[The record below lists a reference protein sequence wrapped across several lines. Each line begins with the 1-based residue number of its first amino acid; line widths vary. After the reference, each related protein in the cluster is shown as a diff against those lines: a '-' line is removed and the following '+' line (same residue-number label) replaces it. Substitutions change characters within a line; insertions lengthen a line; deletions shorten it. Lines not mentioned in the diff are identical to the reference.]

1 VAALRFSRRELT
13 IAAGLMLAF
22 AVPLTVTLLLTGSQA
37 APAKPEAK
45 STAKTTAKAAAV
57 AMHRLVLPINT
68 DDPTTMRALISTSLN
83 LPKYY
88 QERNEAFTIEV
99 VAYNAGVHMLRADTS
114 PVKDLLRLLRSVN
127 ANIRFV
133 VCDATKLG
141 MERQEGRPV
150 TLIDGVEIVP
160 SGPGRIIELQEAGWS
175 YIRS

>member
-1 VAALRFSRRELT
+1 MRPSFRQIAKWVGLALTF
-13 IAAGLMLAF
+13 I
-22 AVPLTVTLLLTGSQA
+22 VPLGVTLLLTEPGSA
-37 APAKPEAK
+37 VSKPVAKPA
-45 STAKTTAKAAAV
+45 SPP
-57 AMHRLVLPINT
+57 MHRLVLPINT

-114 PVKDLLRLLRSVN
+114 PVKDMLRLLRTVN
-127 ANIRFV
+127 SNIRFV
-133 VCDATKLG
+133 VCEATRLG
-141 MERQEGRPV
+141 MERQEGRPI
-150 TLIDGVEIVP
+150 TLIDNVDLVP

>member
-1 VAALRFSRRELT
+1 MRLSRRELT
-13 IAAGLMLAF
+13 IAAGLILAF
-22 AVPLTVTLLLTGSQA
+22 AVPLTVTLLLTRSEA
-37 APAKPEAK
+37 ADSKPQTKPA
-45 STAKTTAKAAAV
+45 SV
-57 AMHRLVLPINT
+57 RVHQLVLPINS

-114 PVKDLLRLLRSVN
+114 PVKDMLRVLRTVN
-127 ANIRFV
+127 PNIRFV
-133 VCDATKLG
+133 VCEATKLG
-141 MERQEGRPV
+141 MEHHEGHPI
-150 TLIDGVEIVP
+150 TLIDNVDLVP

>member
-1 VAALRFSRRELT
+1 MRFSRRELT
-13 IAAGLMLAF
+13 IAVGLILAF
-22 AVPLTVTLLLTGSQA
+22 LVPLTVTLLLTRSEA
-37 APAKPEAK
+37 ADSKPQTKPA
-45 STAKTTAKAAAV
+45 TV
-57 AMHRLVLPINT
+57 RVHRLVLPINT

-114 PVKDLLRLLRSVN
+114 PVKDMLRVLRAVN

-133 VCDATKLG
+133 VCEATKLG
-141 MERQEGRPV
+141 MERQEGRPI
-150 TLIDGVEIVP
+150 TLIDDVDLVP

>member
-1 VAALRFSRRELT
+1 MRFSRRTLT
-13 IAAGLMLAF
+13 AAAGLVLAF
-22 AVPLTVTLLLTGSQA
+22 AVPFAATLLLTGSVSA
-37 APAKPEAK
+37 VSKPEPKIAQPH
-45 STAKTTAKAAAV
+45 V
-57 AMHRLVLPINT
+57 HRLVLPINS

-114 PVKDLLRLLRSVN
+114 PVKDMLRVLRTVN
-127 ANIRFV
+127 PNIRFV
-133 VCDATKLG
+133 VCEATRLG
-141 MERQEGRPV
+141 MERQEGRPI
-150 TLIDGVEIVP
+150 TLIDDVDLVP

>member
-1 VAALRFSRRELT
+1 MRFSRREWT

-22 AVPLTVTLLLTGSQA
+22 AVPLAVTLLLTGSQA

-45 STAKTTAKAAAV
+45 ATEKATAKAAA
-57 AMHRLVLPINT
+57 HRLVLPINT

-114 PVKDLLRLLRSVN
+114 PVKDLLRVLRSVN

-150 TLIDGVEIVP
+150 TLIDNVEIVP

>member
-1 VAALRFSRRELT
+1 MRFSRRELT
-13 IAAGLMLAF
+13 IAAGLILAF
-22 AVPLTVTLLLTGSQA
+22 VLPLSVTLVLTGSEA
-37 APAKPEAK
+37 ATSKPQAKPALPP
-45 STAKTTAKAAAV
+45 
-57 AMHRLVLPINT
+57 MHRLVLPINT

-114 PVKDLLRLLRSVN
+114 PVKDMLRVLRTVN
-127 ANIRFV
+127 PNIRFV
-133 VCDATKLG
+133 VCEATRLG
-141 MERQEGRPV
+141 MERQEGRSI
-150 TLIDGVEIVP
+150 TLIDDVDLVP

>member
-1 VAALRFSRRELT
+1 MRLSRRELT
-13 IAAGLMLAF
+13 IAVGLILAF
-22 AVPLTVTLLLTGSQA
+22 VVPLTVTLLLTGSGA
-37 APAKPEAK
+37 ANSKPQTK
-45 STAKTTAKAAAV
+45 PGSIR
-57 AMHRLVLPINT
+57 MHRLVLPINT

-114 PVKDLLRLLRSVN
+114 PVKEMLRILRGVN
-127 ANIRFV
+127 SNIRFV
-133 VCDATKLG
+133 VCEATKLG
-141 MERQEGRPV
+141 MERQEGRAI
-150 TLIDGVEIVP
+150 TLIDNVDLVP

>member
-1 VAALRFSRRELT
+1 MRLSRRELT
-13 IAAGLMLAF
+13 IAAGLILAF
-22 AVPLTVTLLLTGSQA
+22 AVPLTVPLLLTRSEA
-37 APAKPEAK
+37 ADSKPQTKPA
-45 STAKTTAKAAAV
+45 SV
-57 AMHRLVLPINT
+57 RMHRLVLPINT

-114 PVKDLLRLLRSVN
+114 PVKDMLRVLRKVN
-127 ANIRFV
+127 PNIRFV
-133 VCDATKLG
+133 VCEATKLG
-141 MERQEGRPV
+141 MERQEGHPI
-150 TLIDGVEIVP
+150 TLIDDVDLVP

>member
-1 VAALRFSRRELT
+1 MLFSRRELT
-13 IAAGLMLAF
+13 IAVGLVLAF
-22 AVPLTVTLLLTGSQA
+22 VVPLSVTLLLTRSEA
-37 APAKPEAK
+37 ADSKPQTKPA
-45 STAKTTAKAAAV
+45 SV
-57 AMHRLVLPINT
+57 RMHRLVLPINT

-114 PVKDLLRLLRSVN
+114 PVKDMLRILRAVN
-127 ANIRFV
+127 SNIRFV
-133 VCDATKLG
+133 VCEATKLG
-141 MERQEGRPV
+141 MERQEGHAI
-150 TLIDGVEIVP
+150 TLIDNVDLVP

>member
-1 VAALRFSRRELT
+1 MRFSRRELT
-13 IAAGLMLAF
+13 IAVGLILAF
-22 AVPLTVTLLLTGSQA
+22 AVPLTVTLLLTGSEA

-45 STAKTTAKAAAV
+45 ATAKSAPV

-114 PVKDLLRLLRSVN
+114 PVKDMLRVLRTVN
-127 ANIRFV
+127 PNIRFV
-133 VCDATKLG
+133 VCEATRLG
-141 MERQEGRPV
+141 MERQEGRPI
-150 TLIDGVEIVP
+150 TLIDDVDLVP

>member
-1 VAALRFSRRELT
+1 MSLSRREWT
-13 IAAGLMLAF
+13 AAAALMLAF
-22 AVPLTVTLLLTGSQA
+22 AVPLTVTLLLTGSEAA
-37 APAKPEAK
+37 APKPQVKPAP
-45 STAKTTAKAAAV
+45 A

-88 QERNEAFTIEV
+88 QERNEPFTIEV

-114 PVKDLLRLLRSVN
+114 PVKDMLRVLRSVN
-127 ANIRFV
+127 TNIRFV
-133 VCDATKLG
+133 VCEMTRLG

-150 TLIDGVEIVP
+150 TLLDGVELVP

>member
-1 VAALRFSRRELT
+1 MRLSRRELT
-13 IAAGLMLAF
+13 IAAGLILAF
-22 AVPLTVTLLLTGSQA
+22 VVPLTVTLLLTRSEA
-37 APAKPEAK
+37 ADSKPQP
-45 STAKTTAKAAAV
+45 KAASV
-57 AMHRLVLPINT
+57 RVHRLVLPINT

-114 PVKDLLRLLRSVN
+114 PVKDMLRVLRTVN
-127 ANIRFV
+127 SNIRFV
-133 VCDATKLG
+133 VCEATKLG
-141 MERQEGRPV
+141 MERHEGHPIM
-150 TLIDGVEIVP
+150 LIDNVDLVP

>member
-1 VAALRFSRRELT
+1 MLFSRRELT
-13 IAAGLMLAF
+13 IAVGLVLAF
-22 AVPLTVTLLLTGSQA
+22 VVPLSVTLLLTRSEA
-37 APAKPEAK
+37 ADSKPQTKPA
-45 STAKTTAKAAAV
+45 SV
-57 AMHRLVLPINT
+57 RMHRLVLPINT

-114 PVKDLLRLLRSVN
+114 PVKDMLRVLRAVN
-127 ANIRFV
+127 SNIRFV
-133 VCDATKLG
+133 VCEATKLG
-141 MERQEGRPV
+141 MERQEGHPI
-150 TLIDGVEIVP
+150 TLIDNVDLVP

>member
-1 VAALRFSRRELT
+1 MRLSRRGLT
-13 IAAGLMLAF
+13 IAVGLILAF
-22 AVPLTVTLLLTGSQA
+22 VMPLTVTLLLTGSGA
-37 APAKPEAK
+37 ADSRPQPKP
-45 STAKTTAKAAAV
+45 AAV
-57 AMHRLVLPINT
+57 RTHRLVLPINT

-114 PVKDLLRLLRSVN
+114 PVKDMLRILRGVN
-127 ANIRFV
+127 SNIRFV
-133 VCDATKLG
+133 VCEATKLG
-141 MERQEGRPV
+141 MERQEGRPI
-150 TLIDGVEIVP
+150 TLIENVDLVP

>member
-1 VAALRFSRRELT
+1 
-13 IAAGLMLAF
+13 
-22 AVPLTVTLLLTGSQA
+22 
-37 APAKPEAK
+37 
-45 STAKTTAKAAAV
+45 
-57 AMHRLVLPINT
+57 MHRLVLPINT

-114 PVKDLLRLLRSVN
+114 PVKDMLRTLRGVN
-127 ANIRFV
+127 PNIRFV
-133 VCDATKLG
+133 VCEATKLG
-141 MERQEGRPV
+141 MERQEGHPI
-150 TLIDGVEIVP
+150 TLIDNVDLVP

>member
-1 VAALRFSRRELT
+1 MRLSRRELT
-13 IAAGLMLAF
+13 IAAGLILVF
-22 AVPLTVTLLLTGSQA
+22 AVPLTVTLLLTRSEA
-37 APAKPEAK
+37 ADSKPQTKPA
-45 STAKTTAKAAAV
+45 SV
-57 AMHRLVLPINT
+57 RMHRLVLPINS

-114 PVKDLLRLLRSVN
+114 PVKDMLRVLRTVN
-127 ANIRFV
+127 SNIRFV
-133 VCDATKLG
+133 VCEATKLG
-141 MERQEGRPV
+141 MERHEGHPIA
-150 TLIDGVEIVP
+150 LIDNVDLVP

>member
-1 VAALRFSRRELT
+1 VAALRFSRREWT

-45 STAKTTAKAAAV
+45 ATAKAAAV

-114 PVKDLLRLLRSVN
+114 PVKDLLRVLRSVN

-150 TLIDGVEIVP
+150 TLIDNVEIVP

>member
-1 VAALRFSRRELT
+1 MRFSRRELT
-13 IAAGLMLAF
+13 IAVGLILAF
-22 AVPLTVTLLLTGSQA
+22 AVPLSVTLLLTGSEA

-45 STAKTTAKAAAV
+45 ATAKAAPV

-114 PVKDLLRLLRSVN
+114 PVKDLLRVLRTVN

>member
-1 VAALRFSRRELT
+1 MRVSRRELT
-13 IAAGLMLAF
+13 IAAGLILAF
-22 AVPLTVTLLLTGSQA
+22 AGGPLTVTLLLTRSEAADSKSQPK
-37 APAKPEAK
+37 PA
-45 STAKTTAKAAAV
+45 SV
-57 AMHRLVLPINT
+57 RMHRLVLPINT

-114 PVKDLLRLLRSVN
+114 PVKDMLRVLRTVN
-127 ANIRFV
+127 PNIRFV
-133 VCDATKLG
+133 VCEATKVG
-141 MERQEGRPV
+141 MERQEGHPI
-150 TLIDGVEIVP
+150 TLVDNVDLVP

>member
-1 VAALRFSRRELT
+1 MRLFRRELT
-13 IAAGLMLAF
+13 IAVGLILAF
-22 AVPLTVTLLLTGSQA
+22 VVPLTVTLLLTGSGA
-37 APAKPEAK
+37 ADSKPQTK
-45 STAKTTAKAAAV
+45 PGSIR
-57 AMHRLVLPINT
+57 MHRLVLPINT

-114 PVKDLLRLLRSVN
+114 PVKEMLRILRGVN
-127 ANIRFV
+127 SNIRFV
-133 VCDATKLG
+133 VCEATKLG
-141 MERQEGRPV
+141 MERQEGRAI
-150 TLIDGVEIVP
+150 TLIDNVDLVP

>member
-1 VAALRFSRRELT
+1 MRFSRRELT
-13 IAAGLMLAF
+13 VAVGLVLAF
-22 AVPLTVTLLLTGSQA
+22 VVPLTVTLLLTGSEA
-37 APAKPEAK
+37 AVSKPQPKPEP
-45 STAKTTAKAAAV
+45 V
-57 AMHRLVLPINT
+57 RVHRLVLPINT
-68 DDPTTMRALISTSLN
+68 DDPTTMRALISTALN

-114 PVKDLLRLLRSVN
+114 PVKDMLRVLKTVN
-127 ANIRFV
+127 TNIRFV
-133 VCDATKLG
+133 VCEMTKLG

-150 TLIDGVEIVP
+150 TLIDGVELVP